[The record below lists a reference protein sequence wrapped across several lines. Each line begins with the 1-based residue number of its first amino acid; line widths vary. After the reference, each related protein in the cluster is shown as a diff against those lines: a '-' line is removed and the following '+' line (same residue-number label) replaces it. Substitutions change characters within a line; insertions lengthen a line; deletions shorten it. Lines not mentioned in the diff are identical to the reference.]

1 MNKPSILEELKASM
15 PEVFKFAKSLPAS
28 ESEFYMS
35 FLLHNILKDMNDK
48 KLNNAEGGSK

>member
-28 ESEFYMS
+28 ESDFYMD
-35 FLLHNILKDMNDK
+35 FLLSQYVKENNTT
-48 KLNNAEGGSK
+48 NAEGGSK